1 MNAARVRFT
10 DRPARTRQ
18 PSRSSLA
25 GADWQFIRPVRRF
38 VDSRIHFE
46 LCLIGPGWLNSPPPR
61 GRLGENL
68 HVLQRVARLAAWPEL
83 RCWQQTVT
91 QVKSR
96 WTAARAEA
104 VRCSLHA
111 HRAER
116 TSVVKLVSR
125 GLSLLLIFN
134 CESINSLIVYCIRF
148 VLNLFI
154 VHVFFSALLSPKL
167 MLHFDQYL

>member
-18 PSRSSLA
+18 PSHSSLA

-38 VDSRIHFE
+38 VDSRIQRLNFAS
-46 LCLIGPGWLNSPPPR
+46 LARVGWISPPR

-83 RCWQQTVT
+83 RCWQQIVS

-96 WTAARAEA
+96 WTAARAA
-104 VRCSLHA
+104 AARCSLHA
-111 HRAER
+111 HRAES

-125 GLSLLLIFN
+125 SLSLLLIFN

-148 VLNLFI
+148 VLNLFS
-154 VHVFFSALLSPKL
+154 VHVFSALLSPKL